1 MSEIGQ
7 IRSLA
12 KYNQSWGKQSIRDEI
27 ITLCDKALQERDE
40 LQRKLD
46 MAMEAMK
53 RIPHN
58 ANHTKHFACHG
69 CEMDE
74 AIAAIEKEGKDE

>member
-1 MSEIGQ
+1 MSTIF
-7 IRSLA
+7 SLDEWFA
-12 KYNQSWGKQSIRDEI
+12 IVERGTSGDQVYDILYSW
-27 ITLCDKALQERDE
+27 KAERDE

-46 MAMEAMK
+46 IAVEAMR

-74 AIAAIEKEGKDE
+74 ALAEIEKVGKDE